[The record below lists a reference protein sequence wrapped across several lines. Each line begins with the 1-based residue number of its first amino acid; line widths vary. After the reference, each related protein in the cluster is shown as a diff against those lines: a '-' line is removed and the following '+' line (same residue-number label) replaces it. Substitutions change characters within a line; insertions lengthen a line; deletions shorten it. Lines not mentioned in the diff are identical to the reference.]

1 MHGRSVLYLQPKPG
15 MRQAVIDAFVE
26 EEVPARAL
34 EQDGCLAVELLAP
47 PDESAPIVVIA
58 LWRERAAY
66 DGWLN
71 SPVRARSS
79 GRLDELL
86 TEPPR
91 SEAYDVV
98 IAAP

>member
-1 MHGRSVLYLQPKPG
+1 VQGRSVLYLQPKPG

-79 GRLDELL
+79 GSLDELL

-91 SEAYDVV
+91 SEAYDVL